1 MNMILIFMIL
11 PYENIVH
18 IRHVLPCTRAP
29 KNIYNCNCENTQL
42 NHKSNLLYMCLKKC
56 ILCKNRRERR
66 PSEGKRVSG
75 GYLYSVV
82 EVLGKTKKN
91 KKRKNTKALG

>member
-29 KNIYNCNCENTQL
+29 KIYIIATVKTEKRQL
-42 NHKSNLLYMCLKKC
+42 KH
-56 ILCKNRRERR
+56 
-66 PSEGKRVSG
+66 
-75 GYLYSVV
+75 
-82 EVLGKTKKN
+82 
-91 KKRKNTKALG
+91 